1 MTAALQAAARAW
13 RDENARRWP
22 GFSEATE
29 WDALP
34 HATRQSDLAVMA
46 VALEAAAPFIEAR
59 VREQVAA
66 REVTL
71 LTMFEA
77 VGEYGEALRMVPD
90 QTQTVIAIGDALV
103 KAARIAQGE
112 SR

>member
-1 MTAALQAAARAW
+1 VSAAVQAAARAW

-22 GFSEATE
+22 VFSEAVA

-34 HATRQSDLAVMA
+34 HATRQNDLTVMA

-71 LTMFEA
+71 LAMFEA
-77 VGEYGEALRMVPD
+77 VGEYGEALLNVPNRTA
-90 QTQTVIAIGDALV
+90 QSIGEALV
-103 KAARIAQGE
+103 KAARIARGE